1 MPILSVGVRW
11 GRAIGWVCKPE
22 VTGSIPVRSTELA
35 TVETA
40 GLRMRWLAR
49 ILPAGHDAVDRLAA
63 INSGPK
69 TLARLETAWNEE
81 YFRSIVAV

>member
-1 MPILSVGVRW
+1 LLDVLGNSALASELLDRF
-11 GRAIGWVCKPE
+11 CKPE

-49 ILPAGHDAVDRLAA
+49 ISLLVM

>member
-1 MPILSVGVRW
+1 
-11 GRAIGWVCKPE
+11 
-22 VTGSIPVRSTELA
+22 
-35 TVETA
+35 VETA

>member
-1 MPILSVGVRW
+1 LPLWNRGFED
-11 GRAIGWVCKPE
+11 A
-22 VTGSIPVRSTELA
+22 
-35 TVETA
+35 
-40 GLRMRWLAR
+40 LAR
-49 ILPAGHDAVDRLAA
+49 EDLPAGHDAVDRLAA